1 MAARMRAATSSS
13 ASSQVIGSNSP
24 EPFGPTRRSGV
35 VSRPSPWM
43 RRVMRRTLRQIQ
55 PSVSGLAASPS
66 GTASIFVIVSP
77 STVTDSEHP
86 SGQSSGQAV
95 VRVVTGEG

>member
-1 MAARMRAATSSS
+1 MWAAISSS
-13 ASSQVIGSNSP
+13 ASSQPIGSNSP
-24 EPFGPTRRSGV
+24 EPFGPVRRSGV
-35 VSRPSPWM
+35 VRRWSPWM

-66 GTASIFVIVSP
+66 GTASMAVIFSS
-77 STVTDSEHP
+77 STVIESEHP

-95 VRVVTGEG
+95 VIVLTGEG